1 MKYLSYALIASM
13 TIFASCS
20 QDENLIDE
28 NSSSAIS
35 FLTSLPENG
44 LQSRAADSSVK
55 RYIMQLYENGTIVD
69 LDPSESGENYSIIN
83 SDGVFRIDG
92 NACGLQRDVTYSAVF
107 WADYDEA
114 TAASPTYDVKWL
126 NWVELNDGKE
136 MAMAYCG
143 KLDFIYGQATNE
155 YQVTLKRAVAQVNL
169 KQKTAYTAGEGDK
182 ITAVY
187 KRPENFN
194 TLTSEV
200 SDGVK
205 TQTEISVAS
214 GEKSG
219 DEVLGSFL
227 VFASPNGTTTDFTFS
242 YGENVVGGVNNV
254 PLKANY
260 QTNIT
265 GDFGSE
271 TTDYTFTVFSDDSWN
286 GTEDNDLGKATPKDE
301 VAPTFEVTIP
311 ESVTLENGQATIS
324 YSINVADETALATS
338 GKVRFMN
345 SDWSVIEE
353 TEFTF
358 DAGSTTAS
366 MTGSFNVTAAGSYY
380 IDYTVYDAA
389 GNQGYGN
396 KEIPVQ

>member
-1 MKYLSYALIASM
+1 M

-20 QDENLIDE
+20 QDENLIEE

-44 LQSRAADSSVK
+44 LQSRAADTSVK
-55 RYIMQLYENGTIVD
+55 RYIMQLYADGTVVD
-69 LDPSESGENYSIIN
+69 LNPSEDVTNYSIIN
-83 SDGVFRIDG
+83 SDGVFQIDG

-114 TAASPTYDVKWL
+114 TAESPTYDVSWL
-126 NWVELNDGKE
+126 NWVQLNEGKD

-143 KLDFIYGQATNE
+143 KLDFIYGRATNE

-169 KQKTAYTAGEGDK
+169 KQKTTYTAGEGDK
-182 ITAVY
+182 IAAAY
-187 KRPENFN
+187 QRYINFN
-194 TLTSEV
+194 AFTSDVPEGAGTSEA
-200 SDGVK
+200 
-205 TQTEISVAS
+205 QTEITVTG
-214 GEKSG
+214 GEKAAG
-219 DEVLGSFL
+219 DVLGSFL

-242 YGENVVGGVNNV
+242 YGENVVGSVNNV

-265 GDFGSE
+265 GDFGSV
-271 TTDYTFTVFSDDSWN
+271 TTDYTFTVSSDDSWN
-286 GTEDNDLGKATPKDE
+286 GAEDNDLGGVTPEDK

-311 ESVTLENGQATIS
+311 ESVTLENSQATIS

-338 GKVRFMN
+338 GKVRFMD
-345 SDWSVIEE
+345 SEWTVIEE
-353 TEFTF
+353 KEFTF
-358 DAGSTTAS
+358 DASSTTAS
-366 MTGSFNVTAAGSYY
+366 MTGSFNVTAAGSYK

-396 KEIPVQ
+396 KDITVQEAAATE